1 MRIETWILLLLMAAP
16 GAAQT
21 ARDMFHSA
29 SGLVVPAPAAPAKPN
44 TPKPKPVAK
53 PKAPP
58 APPAPVMAPG
68 GPLGLRYSIVKE
80 TKEGGQ
86 SGVHE
91 VDTDAVF
98 HSGDRIRVAVE
109 SNDSAYLYVVTQGS
123 SGTWSLLFPSPEIAG
138 GDNRIEKGR
147 RYEIPSGHWFAFDE
161 QAGQERLFVVL
172 CRAPEQ
178 DLEKMIYALRQGR
191 EEPKTLATASRA
203 PIADAVV
210 ERVRSHVAARDLI
223 FEKVDEKTAGGR
235 PEQAVYVVNAAGGA
249 QARVVADVM
258 LKHQ

>member
-1 MRIETWILLLLMAAP
+1 MRIETWILLLLLTAS

-29 SGLVVPAPAAPAKPN
+29 SGLVVPATTPPAKPN
-44 TPKPKPVAK
+44 APKPKAAAK
-53 PKAPP
+53 PKQP
-58 APPAPVMAPG
+58 APAPVPATAPG

-80 TKEGGQ
+80 SGQ
-86 SGVHE
+86 GGVHE
-91 VDTDAVF
+91 VDTEDVF
-98 HSGDRIRVAVE
+98 QSGDRIRVAVE

-172 CRAPEQ
+172 CRGPEQ

-191 EEPKTLATASRA
+191 EEPKTLAAASRA

-210 ERVRSHVAARDLI
+210 ERVRSQVASRDLI

-235 PEQAVYVVNAAGGA
+235 PEKAVYVVNAAGGA
-249 QARVVADVM
+249 QARVVADVT

>member
-1 MRIETWILLLLMAAP
+1 MLLMAGT

-29 SGLVVPAPAAPAKPN
+29 SGLVVPATSPPAKQNP
-44 TPKPKPVAK
+44 PKPKAAAK
-53 PKAPP
+53 PKP
-58 APPAPVMAPG
+58 AHTEPGPAAGPG

-80 TKEGGQ
+80 GVQGG
-86 SGVHE
+86 VNE

-138 GDNRIEKGR
+138 GDNHIEKGR
-147 RYEIPSGHWFAFDE
+147 RYEIPGGHWFAFDE
-161 QAGQERLFVVL
+161 QAGQERLFVVV

-178 DLEKMIYALRQGR
+178 DLEKMIYTLRQGR
-191 EEPKTLATASRA
+191 EEQKTLAASRA

-210 ERVRSHVAARDLI
+210 ERVRGQVSARDLI
-223 FEKVDEKTAGGR
+223 FEKVNEKTAGGR
-235 PEQAVYVVNAAGGA
+235 PEKAVYVVNAAGGA
-249 QARVVADVM
+249 QARVVADVT

>member
-1 MRIETWILLLLMAAP
+1 MAAP

-29 SGLVVPAPAAPAKPN
+29 AGLVVPATAAPAKPN
-44 TPKPKPVAK
+44 TPKPKAAAK
-53 PKAPP
+53 PKP
-58 APPAPVMAPG
+58 ASVEPAPVVHAPATAPG

-80 TKEGGQ
+80 SGQ
-86 SGVHE
+86 GGVHE

-109 SNDSAYLYVVTQGS
+109 SSDSAYLYVVTQGS
-123 SGTWSLLFPSPEIAG
+123 SGTWGLLFPSPEIAG
-138 GDNRIEKGR
+138 GDNHIEKGR
-147 RYEIPSGHWFAFDE
+147 RYEIPGGHWFAFDE

-191 EEPKTLATASRA
+191 EEPKTLAAASRG

-210 ERVRSHVAARDLI
+210 ERVRSQVASRDLI

-235 PEQAVYVVNAAGGA
+235 PEKAVYVVNAAGGA
-249 QARVVADVM
+249 QARVVADVT
-258 LKHQ
+258 LRHQ